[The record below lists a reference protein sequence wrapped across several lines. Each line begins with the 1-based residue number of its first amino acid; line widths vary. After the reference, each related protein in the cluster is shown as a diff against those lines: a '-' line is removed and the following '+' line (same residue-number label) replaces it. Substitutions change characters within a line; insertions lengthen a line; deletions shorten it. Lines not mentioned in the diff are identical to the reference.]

1 MTPEEYC
8 RSKAAASGSSF
19 YYSFVYLR
27 DPRRSAMMALYAY
40 CREIDDVVDEVSD
53 PQVAERTLA
62 WWEQEIEALF
72 NGQASHPVTRA
83 LAAHL
88 APMGLPKG
96 RFLAILDGMRMDLAV
111 RRYPD
116 EAALMV
122 YFDRVAGAVGQLA
135 ARIFAAAD
143 RTGMEGASHPGR
155 GANFPTAEGAGL
167 TVEEARAAEF
177 DWRDRYALHLG
188 RALQWVNVIRDVG
201 EDARRGRI
209 YLPQS
214 WLQDAGLREQEL
226 VGLRD
231 TAALGRVLER
241 AAHQARSEFGLAFRE
256 LPNRERRSQRPG
268 LIMAAIYADVLK
280 CIEEERFAV
289 LHQRITITPIRKLWL
304 AWRTWLSATPPKI
317 PH

>member
-1 MTPEEYC
+1 LTPEEYC

-27 DPRRSAMMALYAY
+27 DPIRSAMMALYAF

-53 PQVAERTLA
+53 PQVAEKTLA
-62 WWEQEIEALF
+62 WWEQEIEALYS
-72 NGQASHPVTRA
+72 GRASHPVTRA
-83 LAAHL
+83 LVAHL
-88 APMGLPKG
+88 GPMELPKG
-96 RFLAILDGMRMDLAV
+96 RFLAILDGMRMDLTV

-143 RTGMEGASHPGR
+143 RTGLAGANHPGR
-155 GANFPTAEGAGL
+155 EAGL
-167 TVEEARAAEF
+167 RIADNTGLMAEEARAAECA
-177 DWRDRYALHLG
+177 WRDRYARHLG

-209 YLPQS
+209 YLPQC
-214 WLQDAGLREQEL
+214 WLQDAGLSESEL
-226 VGLRD
+226 LALRD
-231 TAALGRVLER
+231 TAALGRVLVR

-256 LPNRERRSQRPG
+256 LPDRERRPQRPG
-268 LIMAAIYADVLK
+268 LIMAAIYADILN

-304 AWRTWLSATPPKI
+304 AWRTWLRARPPEI

>member
-1 MTPEEYC
+1 LTPEEYC

-27 DPRRSAMMALYAY
+27 DPTRSAMMALYAF

-53 PQVAERTLA
+53 PQVAEKTLV
-62 WWEQEIEALF
+62 WWEQEIEALYR
-72 NGQASHPVTRA
+72 GLASHPVTRA

-88 APMGLPKG
+88 RPMELPKG
-96 RFLAILDGMRMDLAV
+96 RFLAILDGMRMDLTV

-116 EAALMV
+116 EASLMV

-135 ARIFAAAD
+135 ARIFAAPDQTGVESANHPD
-143 RTGMEGASHPGR
+143 RGASLR
-155 GANFPTAEGAGL
+155 IVDGAELMA
-167 TVEEARAAEF
+167 EEARTAESA
-177 DWRDRYALHLG
+177 WRDRYARHLG

-209 YLPQS
+209 YLPQC
-214 WLQDAGLREQEL
+214 WLQDAGLSETEL
-226 VGLRD
+226 LALRD
-231 TAALGRVLER
+231 TPALGHVLLR
-241 AAHQARSEFGLAFRE
+241 AAHQARFEFSLAFRE
-256 LPNRERRSQRPG
+256 LPDRERRPQRPG
-268 LIMAAIYADVLK
+268 LIMAAIYADILN

-304 AWRTWLSATPPKI
+304 AWRTWLRARPPEI